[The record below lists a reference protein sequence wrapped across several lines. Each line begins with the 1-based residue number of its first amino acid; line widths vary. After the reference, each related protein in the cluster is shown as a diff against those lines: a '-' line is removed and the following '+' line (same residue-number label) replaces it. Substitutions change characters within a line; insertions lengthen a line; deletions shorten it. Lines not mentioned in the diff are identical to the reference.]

1 MSNEV
6 SYIPNENYHGNDS
19 FQYTCKDSEGLESSM
34 KTIHLE
40 VTPKNDNPVTQD
52 IHVSLD
58 EDTSIQ
64 IQLKGSDIDFNLD
77 TNVVLH
83 YEIVDDPTKGIISLT
98 DNFVDYTPN
107 SDVYGQDQFTYKCI
121 DSEGLESNGYDRIH
135 QYTFGK

>member
-34 KTIHLE
+34 KTIHPLE
-40 VTPKNDNPVTQD
+40 VTPKNDNPVAQD

-64 IQLKGSDIDFNLD
+64 DS
-77 TNVVLH
+77 
-83 YEIVDDPTKGIISLT
+83 TKRL
-98 DNFVDYTPN
+98 
-107 SDVYGQDQFTYKCI
+107 
-121 DSEGLESNGYDRIH
+121 GYR
-135 QYTFGK
+135 F